1 MRLYLQIRDQPV
13 RVLDP
18 KEPFEGVALGITSTG
33 ELRVRKRGWNDRGS
47 AFRRG
52 FSARPVQLC
61 IKNLDQERKIYVF
74 R

>member
-1 MRLYLQIRDQPV
+1 M

-33 ELRVRKRGWNDRGS
+33 ELRVQKRGRNDRGS

-61 IKNLDQERKIYVF
+61 IEKLGMAEKGKYYVF